1 MYAART
7 GYRKAIDQELSTLH
21 SENEALKKENERLR
35 KDNERLRKDNEA
47 LLLKIAQLEG
57 KG

>member
-1 MYAART
+1 MYAAQT

-35 KDNERLRKDNEA
+35 KDNEA

-57 KG
+57 NSL